1 MSDGTFHIVR
11 QTDRAFG
18 LTFAGIFTVFFTV
31 GWFFFDVRHDW
42 LLVATACFLIVA
54 LVCPGVL
61 LPLNRLWGYLAG
73 RLSRVSN
80 YALLGT
86 LLYLLITPMGLV
98 MRAFGWDAMTRRL
111 TREGT
116 YWSPVQ
122 RDTDASTLN
131 DMF

>member
-1 MSDGTFHIVR
+1 MSAGSFHIVR
-11 QTDRAFG
+11 QSDRAFG
-18 LTFAGIFTVFFTV
+18 LTFAAVFTIFFSI
-31 GWFFFDVRHDW
+31 GWFFFDARHDW
-42 LLVATACFLIVA
+42 LLIAAAIFLVVA
-54 LVCPGVL
+54 LACPGVL

-73 RLSRVSN
+73 RLSHVSN
-80 YALLGT
+80 YVLLGV

-98 MRAFGWDAMTRRL
+98 MRAFGWDALTRRL